1 MARLKD
7 LSNEDLEQLISK
19 VVGIDFAIS
28 LVYGPRL
35 ASVTVRSMLEDYLE
49 ARKEIEKLKK
59 YLSALGLYGD
69 EAPPPQNQG
78 KRAINL
84 EK

>member
-7 LSNEDLEQLISK
+7 ISDEDLEQAIRMFSSFSLPIVTNN
-19 VVGIDFAIS
+19 VVI
-28 LVYGPRL
+28 P
-35 ASVTVRSMLEDYLE
+35 VTVKSMVEDYLE

-59 YLSALGLYGD
+59 YLSVLGLYGD